1 MAKDYNLKAVISAVD
16 RISPVLRSIS
26 GAAKITRSSLG
37 SIASAGRDLQQ
48 VLMGAVAP
56 IAGVLG
62 LGGAGA
68 AGGLIGGV
76 INVSAEFERFQTV
89 LESIEGSAEKARK
102 GMAWVADFATRT
114 PYELADVTGAYV
126 KLKSYGIDPVSGSLE
141 AAGNVA
147 AAMGKP
153 LEQAV
158 EALADAM
165 TGENERL
172 KEFGIVAKK
181 VGDNIVYTWSENG
194 RTIAAKAKANN
205 RAAIQAT
212 IQGIWNGRYGGA
224 MEKLSRTWDGLWSN
238 LKDVAANAL
247 RAVGGAGLFD
257 YLKGELR
264 GALALFND
272 AEKSGEIQRV
282 AASISGAIVGAL
294 KDLKAWA
301 GEVNWGDVYRDL
313 KMVAGGIGEVVSM
326 LGGIKGIAVIAGI
339 ALSASILSPLVSIA
353 GALVRLL
360 PLLGSFF
367 AWLVP
372 LNWGAVFTGIAASV
386 LKAGAAVR
394 ALGVAFLATPWGAVI
409 AAIAFVAFEIY
420 KNWDGIVAYVGQAWE
435 RIKSVF
441 EVGWFSGMFQLWL
454 EGWQGFGNA
463 IVGIIKDL
471 TPDFL
476 LPDSLRNFQFE
487 FATRN
492 AEAVQRAASA
502 LPSEQA
508 SPDGFRVS
516 RPDDFQAAQPR
527 VSLPAQMAASQAA
540 VQARAQAVQG
550 DLQVRFINAPP
561 GMRVE
566 QSRVRGPLSLSTDVG
581 YSTLMSGGAY

>member
-48 VLMGAVAP
+48 VVMGAVAP

-247 RAVGGAGLFD
+247 RAVGDAGLFD

-301 GEVNWGDVYRDL
+301 GEVNWGDVYQDL
-313 KMVAGGIGEVVSM
+313 KTVAGGIGEVVSM
-326 LGGIKGIAVIAGI
+326 LGGIKGIAIIAGI

-394 ALGVAFLATPWGAVI
+394 ALGMAFLATPWGAVI
-409 AAIAFVAFEIY
+409 AAVAFVAFEIY
-420 KNWDGIVAYVGQAWE
+420 KNWDAIVAYVGQAWE

-487 FATRN
+487 FATRR
-492 AEAVQRAASA
+492 AEGQ
-502 LPSEQA
+502 L
-508 SPDGFRVS
+508 
-516 RPDDFQAAQPR
+516 
-527 VSLPAQMAASQAA
+527 SLPAQMAASQAA
-540 VQARAQAVQG
+540 VQAQAMSSQSE
-550 DLQVRFINAPP
+550 LQVRFLNSPP

-566 QSRVRGPLSLSTDVG
+566 QPRVRGPLSLSTDVG
-581 YSTLMSGGAY
+581 YSTLMSGGGY